1 MSLEY
6 GVLGQVW
13 RTKQEQHLFVEGAV
27 PVWGNILFG
36 WKTENCVI
44 VTVDVGFWCS
54 HESSHETYNY
64 KDNDLTKN
72 QIIWNSNTMKMIS
85 DLELVLTL
93 YLHRFGMLRAI
104 RLLIQ
109 AHFLV
114 LQRSFKY
121 LRFFNISV
129 HMSVDFNKARE
140 LGTY

>member
-1 MSLEY
+1 
-6 GVLGQVW
+6 
-13 RTKQEQHLFVEGAV
+13 
-27 PVWGNILFG
+27 
-36 WKTENCVI
+36 
-44 VTVDVGFWCS
+44 
-54 HESSHETYNY
+54 
-64 KDNDLTKN
+64 
-72 QIIWNSNTMKMIS
+72 MKMIS
-85 DLELVLTL
+85 DLELVLPL

-129 HMSVDFNKARE
+129 HMNVDLNKARE